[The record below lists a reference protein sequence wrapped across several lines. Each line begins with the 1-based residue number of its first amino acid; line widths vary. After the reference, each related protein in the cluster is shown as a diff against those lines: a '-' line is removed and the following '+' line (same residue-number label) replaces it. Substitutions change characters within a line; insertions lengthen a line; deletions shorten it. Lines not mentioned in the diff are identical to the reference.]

1 MLTYNQ
7 NGTSRGIASIQFVR
21 ADTAAKATKELN
33 GLLVDGRPMKIEV
46 VYDASRA
53 PAIPAPKPLTER
65 IAQKARPKSATKAKE
80 DKTTPAEKGSRRGKG
95 SARPRGRNAGRGK
108 PKTIEELDAEM
119 VDYFS
124 TDAPP
129 TEGTAPVSGTVPQ
142 ASANQDIGMAD
153 EIS

>member
-1 MLTYNQ
+1 
-7 NGTSRGIASIQFVR
+7 
-21 ADTAAKATKELN
+21 
-33 GLLVDGRPMKIEV
+33 
-46 VYDASRA
+46 
-53 PAIPAPKPLTER
+53 
-65 IAQKARPKSATKAKE
+65 
-80 DKTTPAEKGSRRGKG
+80 
-95 SARPRGRNAGRGK
+95 
-108 PKTIEELDAEM
+108 M